1 MTSSS
6 LIRWGAIGFMLG
18 GVICVVLGLSA
29 LVGYLQAIPGREDVV
44 LFVIALLLTAAG
56 LVGLHTL
63 QSYRYGF
70 LGRAGFFIALA
81 AVVARILGA
90 VVFLAGSSA
99 LEWISLPGTAGML
112 VGFVL
117 YGIATVQAS
126 VLPRWYG
133 LALIVSLPVSLPLAG
148 YGTALFGLILVGLG
162 YVLWLRRDATNPQPS
177 RVR

>member
-1 MTSSS
+1 
-6 LIRWGAIGFMLG
+6 
-18 GVICVVLGLSA
+18 
-29 LVGYLQAIPGREDVV
+29 
-44 LFVIALLLTAAG
+44 
-56 LVGLHTL
+56 
-63 QSYRYGF
+63 
-70 LGRAGFFIALA
+70 
-81 AVVARILGA
+81 
-90 VVFLAGSSA
+90 
-99 LEWISLPGTAGML
+99 ML

-162 YVLWLRRDATNPQPS
+162 YVLWLRRDATNAQPS